1 MPSRSELRSQLR
13 ARRRAL
19 DHTQRTACAHA
30 LARRLLTH
38 PLFKRA
44 RHIACYLPVDGE
56 IDTGPLLC
64 RALAMGKRIYLP
76 VLSPSGALWFAPYP
90 GRGTMQRNRFG
101 IPEPVCHPRERRN
114 GRELDLVLA
123 PLVGFDA
130 RGNRLGMGG
139 GYYDRSFAFLKH
151 RLHWQKPRLLGLAY
165 EFQNVG
171 TLPSHPWDVPLQGV
185 VTEQQIHIL
194 VEPRASLFTR

>member
-64 RALAMGKRIYLP
+64 RALTMGKRIYLP

-90 GRGTMQRNRFG
+90 GRGMMRRNRFG
-101 IPEPVCHPRERRN
+101 IPEPVCHPRERRT

-123 PLVGFDA
+123 PLVGFDT

-139 GYYDRSFAFLKH
+139 GYYDRSFAFLK
-151 RLHWQKPRLLGLAY
+151 RRRHWRKPQLIGLAY
-165 EFQNVG
+165 ELQRVAD
-171 TLPSHPWDVPLQGV
+171 LPSHSWDVPLSSV
-185 VTEQQIHIL
+185 VTEQHIHITSS
-194 VEPRASLFTR
+194 VSLSTR